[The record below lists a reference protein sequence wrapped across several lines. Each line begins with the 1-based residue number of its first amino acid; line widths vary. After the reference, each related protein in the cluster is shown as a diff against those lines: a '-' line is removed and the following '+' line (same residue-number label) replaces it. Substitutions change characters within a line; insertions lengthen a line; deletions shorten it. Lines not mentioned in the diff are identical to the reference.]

1 MTSGPTPYKM
11 PINKSQLKWSRSNP
25 ICDAVCRR
33 ASLVIPNFL
42 EILESEPIKLSYWDA
57 FFFFYYFF
65 IKELY
70 CSSVN
75 KIFEYVRTSN
85 LKLWKGYEMK
95 VKVNR
100 GSRVL
105 DFFFFNLKE
114 RFRFFFFSLWIMN
127 FSWIAVRKWCKSRYE
142 EQRVFIVFLFL
153 FELGFIYSNTL
164 N

>member
-57 FFFFYYFF
+57 FFFYYYYFF

-114 RFRFFFFSLWIMN
+114 RFRFFFFPSELWIFLELPWERGN
-127 FSWIAVRKWCKSRYE
+127 DVKAKNCK
-142 EQRVFIVFLFL
+142 
-153 FELGFIYSNTL
+153 FELEPTHIYTFDKM
-164 N
+164 